1 MYTGNNTTQ
10 NNHFI
15 NNLKIDTHIKKIA
28 GIQFT
33 ETGIVVERPF
43 VENPQPRRFSEEMF
57 TGKLLDI
64 AKRVIKYRMAHCFNQ
79 LHANLARA
87 THITKFEIAWSGG
100 HFNIPVWEELEKALE
115 LDDVRKLN
123 AIQSQQII
131 RAIMLGQ
138 CGCWLYDHDTTT
150 WVKSDRNDMQMTDE
164 FKLFITEHIVC
175 LKFRAED

>member
-1 MYTGNNTTQ
+1 M
-10 NNHFI
+10 
-15 NNLKIDTHIKKIA
+15 KKIA

-33 ETGIVVERPF
+33 ETGIIVERPF
-43 VENPQPRRFSEEMF
+43 VENPQARMFSEEMF

-64 AKRVIKYRMAHCFNQ
+64 AKRIIKYRMAHCFNQ

-87 THITKFEIAWSGG
+87 THITKFEIAWPGG

-123 AIQSQQII
+123 VIQSQQII
-131 RAIMLGQ
+131 RAIMFGQ
-138 CGCWLYDHDTTT
+138 CGTWMYDHDTTT
-150 WVKSDRNDMQMTDE
+150 WVKSDKNDIQMTDD

-175 LKFRAED
+175 LKWSLAEAE